1 MGKLKYAVILILVSY
16 CLLLTACGKQ
26 AKSLEEQL
34 AGTIFSEMNFEID
47 KENREVYET
56 EHYAIQMTDSQWS
69 EGMFYCVLA
78 AWCKDGTK
86 ERLAEDHANN
96 IGSEQ
101 NAEKIDYGCEPIIT
115 SSVKTYYVDGITY
128 MCYSGIYTTIREDLT
143 FSLYLL
149 QSNVEP
155 VAIASWKVAPKEVT
169 DELEKVQL
177 QKDNYTV
184 YKQSDGS
191 LIIKE
196 DKMRCHITK
205 LGIYFSDTKEFEEKE
220 AVLVD
225 ENGKELTVSFRHYS
239 RSGDVDFRG
248 VWPAKEYISVQNL
261 EKLQI
266 NDKVYEL

>member
-86 ERLAEDHANN
+86 DRLAQDYAND

-101 NAEKIDYGCEPIIT
+101 NAEEIDYGCEPMIT
-115 SSVKTYYVDGITY
+115 SSVKTYYEDGITY
-128 MCYSGIYTTIREDLT
+128 ICYSGVYTTIRDDLM
-143 FSLYLL
+143 FSLYLR
-149 QSNVEP
+149 QMNVEP
-155 VAIASWKVAPKEVT
+155 LVIASWKVAPQKVT
-169 DELEKVQL
+169 DELENIQL
-177 QKDNYTV
+177 QKDNYVV

-191 LIIKE
+191 LLIKE
-196 DKMRCHITK
+196 NEMRCHITK
-205 LGIYFSDTKEFEEKE
+205 LGIYFSDSREFEEKD
-220 AVLVD
+220 AVLID
-225 ENGKELTVSFRHYS
+225 KDGKEQIVSFRYYS
-239 RSGDVDFRG
+239 QSGEVEFRG
-248 VWPAKEYISVQNL
+248 IWPAKKYVSVQNL
-261 EKLQI
+261 KSLRI
-266 NDKVYEL
+266 NGRVYEL